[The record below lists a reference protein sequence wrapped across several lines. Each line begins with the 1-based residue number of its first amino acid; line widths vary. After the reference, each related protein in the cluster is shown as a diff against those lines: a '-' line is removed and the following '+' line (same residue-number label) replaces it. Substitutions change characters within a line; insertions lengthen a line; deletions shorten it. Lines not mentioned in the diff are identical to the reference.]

1 MTKMAKYCSSRDGE
15 FISPKAK
22 IKDQRKK
29 KKEKR
34 KKLLPLCLC
43 GKIKKE
49 SFLRH
54 CVPRN
59 DQPGAI
65 LT

>member
-29 KKEKR
+29 KKEKSCY
-34 KKLLPLCLC
+34 LCASVA
-43 GKIKKE
+43 K
-49 SFLRH
+49 
-54 CVPRN
+54 
-59 DQPGAI
+59 
-65 LT
+65 